1 MGNRKVVRKLS
12 FTAKERGLFFISAVK
27 LMAKDFLMSKTF
39 ALSVENQAFLYVFPE
54 KLSNIQL
61 DTVLDG
67 MLGDLTS
74 RRSLFPDP
82 FAFPVCGLT
91 AWEIRERALTGKQQP
106 DATT

>member
-1 MGNRKVVRKLS
+1 
-12 FTAKERGLFFISAVK
+12 
-27 LMAKDFLMSKTF
+27 MAKDFLMSKTF

-61 DTVLDG
+61 DTVLVG

-82 FAFPVCGLT
+82 FAFSRPAGLQRGRP
-91 AWEIRERALTGKQQP
+91 EKEH
-106 DATT
+106 